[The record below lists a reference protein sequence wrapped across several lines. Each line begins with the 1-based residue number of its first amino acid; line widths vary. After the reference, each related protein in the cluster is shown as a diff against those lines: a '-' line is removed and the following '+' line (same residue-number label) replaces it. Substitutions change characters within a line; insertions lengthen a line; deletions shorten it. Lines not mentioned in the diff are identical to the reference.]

1 VDEVEDTSV
10 VRIVGPSAVCFD
22 DGNVSVMADAVILV
36 GICAI
41 GEGVAEATGIELMS
55 PFRG

>member
-22 DGNVSVMADAVILV
+22 DGNVGVMSDVVILV
-36 GICAI
+36 DTCAI
-41 GEGVAEATGIELMS
+41 GEGVAEATGIELMN